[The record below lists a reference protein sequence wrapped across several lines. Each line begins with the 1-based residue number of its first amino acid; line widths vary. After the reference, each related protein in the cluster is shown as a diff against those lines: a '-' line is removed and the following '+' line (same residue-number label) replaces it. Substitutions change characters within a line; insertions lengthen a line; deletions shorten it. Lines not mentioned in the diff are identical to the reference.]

1 MRKYLNYVLPCMLLT
16 LAPWALAEGA
26 VEAGKNVAP
35 DLHGALDALV
45 DSIKQSETELRA
57 MPAYQLPDQ
66 QVGAYQHIVSS
77 IIKSLEES
85 VVQDP
90 DYPLFR
96 NIDYR
101 IREGGDNADQSY
113 FMARIRGGA
122 DYRIWGRIGSA
133 QRIAVQL
140 YKGEPW
146 TGKGG
151 VGGYLDFE
159 NIKFGADGSFEIFI
173 SARQHEGNWIKTS
186 GDVTSVIVRQI
197 YPQWSADYPGEIHID
212 RVGFEGKRKPQV
224 SREQMTAQLLDA
236 ARNVHTTATVW
247 PNFVQHKY
255 RDVHTPNTLSGLID
269 TSGSGGLS
277 GRWMASGTFDLG
289 DDEALVIKT
298 WPTQAKYQGIQLC
311 DLWFS
316 SLEYGNG
323 TSSLTTL
330 QSVRAPDGAYYYV
343 VAKTDP
349 GAANWLDTMG
359 TAQGVI
365 LLRYDGVQGDIS
377 KEKWPSARK
386 VALKDLPAVI
396 PGFEQAV
403 TADDRFRV
411 LAERRKHIQVRTNR

>member
-1 MRKYLNYVLPCMLLT
+1 MRNYPSFALPCVLLA
-16 LAPWALAEGA
+16 LSSWACTANPA
-26 VEAGKNVAP
+26 AT
-35 DLHGALDALV
+35 DMHGAFDTLL
-45 DSIKQSETELRA
+45 DSIRQSETELRA
-57 MPAYQLPDQ
+57 MPAYQAPDQ
-66 QVGAYQHIVSS
+66 QVAAYQHIASS

-133 QRIAVQL
+133 KRIAVQL

-146 TGKGG
+146 AGKGG

-159 NIKFGADGSFEIFI
+159 NIQFAADGSFEIFI
-173 SARQHEGNWIKTS
+173 SARQHAGNWIKTTD
-186 GDVTSVIVRQI
+186 DVTSVIVRQI

-212 RVGFEGKRKPQV
+212 RVGFEGRRKPQV
-224 SREQMTAQLLDA
+224 TPGEMAEKLLDA
-236 ARNVHTTATVW
+236 ARNVHTTTTVW

-255 RDVHTPNTLSGLID
+255 IDARAPNTLSGLID

-277 GRWMASGTFDLG
+277 GRWMASGSFDLG

-330 QSVRAPDGAYYYV
+330 QSASAPDGAYYYV
-343 VAKTDP
+343 IARSDP

-359 TAQGVI
+359 TAKGVI
-365 LLRYDGVQGDIS
+365 LLRYDGVRGDIP
-377 KEKWPSARK
+377 KEKWPSAQK
-386 VALKDLPAVI
+386 VAFKDLKAVI
-396 PGFEQAV
+396 PGFEKAV
-403 TADDRFRV
+403 TAEQRALAR
-411 LAERRKHIQVRTNR
+411 AERRKHIQVRTNR